1 LQRHQFEA
9 YLDNVFDWS
18 DRVDA
23 LREGRQRAHH
33 PWRQVLDTVFLGTA
47 VQIPNLHRLEAECRA
62 GVLAQRIGALSEDTM
77 GHALQRKYSASVF
90 ALGCAVARHLERN
103 VPRSK
108 GARWRPVPAR
118 AVRVVKGFRV
128 QKVRRVQITGP
139 RRGKKQKTR
148 QTVPQE
154 STNYYAM
161 NLEFGSIPRRFIYEQ
176 GLGRWRLDT
185 EVFPTLS
192 TQAHLKQPSVH
203 QTYALVQLTM
213 IRVLAYKLSL
223 VFYHRQVV
231 SHARQTPSSFSA
243 TAWLL
248 AYLFLPPRLDT
259 C

>member
-1 LQRHQFEA
+1 
-9 YLDNVFDWS
+9 
-18 DRVDA
+18 
-23 LREGRQRAHH
+23 
-33 PWRQVLDTVFLGTA
+33 LDTVFLGTA

-176 GLGRWRLDT
+176 GRGRWRLDT